1 MNAVTTSDIRTVGE
15 ALSSKQNEGWKKA
28 ISEDLQA
35 LEDNEV
41 CKIVKTPKIVRPL
54 TFEWVFKTTHDAE
67 GDIER
72 LEASLVACGN
82 EQVFGVNFGVTFAA
96 VIDMFSVK
104 TVFALARNDIFLQFS
119 VIYQTPM

>member
-54 TFEWVFKTTHDAE
+54 TSKWAFKTTHDAE

-72 LEASLVACGN
+72 LEAILVACGI
-82 EQVFGVNFGVTFAA
+82 EKVFGVKYGGTFAA
-96 VIDMFSVK
+96 VIDMSSVK
-104 TVFALARNDIFLQFS
+104 TVYA
-119 VIYQTPM
+119 